1 MPYCFQVCIKIEY
14 IENIFLLF
22 KRAILSEF
30 RYVTSVATKW
40 KTTISVGRH
49 RLRLDQQA
57 LLDLI
62 SRNIYIALCLWKCLS
77 ATAPCAQSA
86 FPTPMCL
93 HSRAL
98 F

>member
-62 SRNIYIALCLWKCLS
+62 SRNI
-77 ATAPCAQSA
+77 
-86 FPTPMCL
+86 
-93 HSRAL
+93 
-98 F
+98 